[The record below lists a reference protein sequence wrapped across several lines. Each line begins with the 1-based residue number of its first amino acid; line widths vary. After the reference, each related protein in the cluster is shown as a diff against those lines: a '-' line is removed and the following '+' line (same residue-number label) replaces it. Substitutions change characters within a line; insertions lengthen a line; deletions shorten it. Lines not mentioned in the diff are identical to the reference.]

1 MPEAE
6 ALDLGRCEVHRDA
19 ENMGYAF
26 PDGVWMVEM
35 TAVAE
40 SRTLVY
46 STYLDATNGFHLCTA
61 EQK

>member
-1 MPEAE
+1 LSRLA
-6 ALDLGRCEVHRDA
+6 GRPSELAPD
-19 ENMGYAF
+19 